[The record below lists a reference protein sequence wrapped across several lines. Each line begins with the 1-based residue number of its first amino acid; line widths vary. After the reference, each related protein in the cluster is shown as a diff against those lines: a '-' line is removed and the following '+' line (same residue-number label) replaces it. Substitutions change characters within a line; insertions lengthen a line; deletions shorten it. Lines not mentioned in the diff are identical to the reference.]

1 MAVFGFDFG
10 TTNSLI
16 SRVVRDRI
24 INYLGAGDM
33 PHPSVVCYQG
43 EEVIVGSKAKDR
55 LSSAGLGVIGNVVR
69 SPKTLLGKHSVSVDG
84 VPRNPKQ
91 MVADI
96 VRYVRAD
103 AESQAKETLDRA
115 VVTIPVDMDGNRR
128 RELREA
134 FRLAG
139 IHVHQFVHEPLAAL
153 YGHLRTQANFRQELR
168 RLDREYL
175 MVFDW
180 GGGTLDLTL
189 CQMVDGMLLQIRNDG
204 ASDVGGDVVDEMLKN
219 EILKRFLET
228 SGIVEDIPL
237 AVGAEKK
244 LMARA
249 ETAKIQLSSRTTS
262 TVYVPDFFES
272 GVQDKDLEYELS
284 RAELDEIVR
293 SKLDFGI
300 RRIGQ
305 LLKKAG
311 LEPADVSLCLATGGM
326 VNMPYIQSRLREI
339 FGPQRLRISDRGNT
353 IIAEGAAW
361 IANDAADLVLAKNIE
376 VHVAHDTYFP
386 AIKAGARLPREG
398 EERQAERISLYCVD
412 PRDGDARIQIC
423 TPVRHGRN
431 VQLTDPRDVIGVLS
445 VKVDDKGSRLF
456 ERIELDAGIDENLV
470 LAVTAT
476 SGLIGDRDSS
486 EIHSLEFGIDVAGG
500 LLHDADEEAVGGS
513 KSKAATGAASN
524 ARRAENGAV
533 KLRSNVASRQDKSL
547 VPGEYLYLVEPGYF
561 ARTAQGGGP
570 PERQE
575 KELTYYRPC
584 SWCGLRMNDPRCR
597 CASSAYAG
605 AR

>member
-16 SRVVRDRI
+16 SLVVRDRV

-43 EEVIVGSKAKDR
+43 EETIVGTAAKDR

-69 SPKTLLGKHSVSVDG
+69 SPKTLLGRHSVSVDG

-103 AESQAKETLDRA
+103 AETQAKETFDRA

-153 YGHLRTQANFRQELR
+153 YGHLRTQSNFRQELR
-168 RLDREYL
+168 RFDREYL

-189 CQMVDGMLLQIRNDG
+189 CQLVDGMLLQIRNDG
-204 ASDVGGDVVDEMLKN
+204 TSDVGGDVIDELVKN
-219 EILKRFLET
+219 QILKRFLEKH
-228 SGIVEDIPL
+228 GIVDEIPL
-237 AVGAEKK
+237 AIGAEKK

-249 ETAKIQLSSRTTS
+249 ETAKIQLSSRNAS

-272 GVQDKDLEYELS
+272 GIQDKDIEYELN
-284 RAELDEIVR
+284 RAELDDMVR
-293 SKLDFGI
+293 EKLDLGI

-326 VNMPYIQSRLREI
+326 VNMPYIQSRLQEI
-339 FGPQRLRISDRGNT
+339 FGPQRLRVSDRGNT

-361 IANDAADLVLAKNIE
+361 IAHDAADLVLAKNIE

-412 PRDGDARIQIC
+412 PRDGAARIQIC

-431 VQLTDPRDVIGVLS
+431 VQITDPRDVVGVIS
-445 VKVDDKGSRLF
+445 VKVDDKGSKLF
-456 ERIELDAGIDENLV
+456 ERIELDAGIDENLI
-470 LAVTAT
+470 LITTAT
-476 SGLIGDRDSS
+476 SGLVSDRDST
-486 EIHSLEFGIDVAGG
+486 EIHCLEFGIDVAGG
-500 LLHDADEEAVGGS
+500 LRGEEDDERAPSKKSGGKVDTAK
-513 KSKAATGAASN
+513 KSEK
-524 ARRAENGAV
+524 GAV
-533 KLRSNVASRQDKSL
+533 KLRSNVASREDRAL
-547 VPGEYLYLVEPGYF
+547 VPGEYLYLVEPSYF
-561 ARTAQGGGP
+561 GRTAQGGGP

-597 CASSAYAG
+597 CASAAYA
-605 AR
+605 RV